1 MVIVKRDRPFT
12 VVCEWDGTGET
23 PDGVRLT
30 VNGVQPQEAPLGSDA
45 TARFGFPAGLPLGQH
60 TLEAWFFTSGGDGP
74 HATEVV
80 QAVKQSPNAV
90 VKITVTV
97 E

>member
-1 MVIVKRDRPFT
+1 MVIVKRDKPFT

-30 VNGVQPQEAPLGSDA
+30 VNAAAEQTMALGADA
-45 TARFGFPAGLPLGQH
+45 AARFGFPAGLPLGQH
-60 TLEAWFFTSGGDGP
+60 TLEAWFFTAGGDGP

-80 QAVKQSPNAV
+80 QAIKQAPNAV